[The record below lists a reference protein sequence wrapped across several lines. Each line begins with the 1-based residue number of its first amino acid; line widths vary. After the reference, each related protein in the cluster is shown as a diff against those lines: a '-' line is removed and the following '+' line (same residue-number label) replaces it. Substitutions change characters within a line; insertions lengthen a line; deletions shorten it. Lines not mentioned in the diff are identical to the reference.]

1 MKLRWGI
8 LGIGAACLAC
18 CAPLILPVLA
28 GAGLIS
34 LGAGG
39 AGMLLFGLTL
49 DRVLCF
55 GVPALGGLALAF
67 LWLRSRSQAKAAQC
81 ACEEEC
87 DVAAC
92 KES

>member
-1 MKLRWGI
+1 MKLRWGF

-28 GAGLIS
+28 GAGLVS

-39 AGMLLFGLTL
+39 AGLFGLTL
-49 DRVLCF
+49 DQMLCL
-55 GVPALGGLALAF
+55 GVPALGGLALAY
-67 LWLRSRSQAKAAQC
+67 LWWRGRSQAKAARC
-81 ACEEEC
+81 ACEEAC

-92 KES
+92 RES